1 MSYMK
6 QMQEQK
12 DAKIK
17 EMNDIVS
24 AAKTENRAM
33 TEEEQTKF
41 DALEKE
47 IEGIDKSIE
56 MEKRAIALGVKKK
69 EGSKEETVEQKEER
83 AFANFIMDVVEN
95 RAGEINM
102 TAGSNGAII
111 PTSIANRIIKEV
123 KDRCPILA
131 RATVFHV
138 KGTLKV
144 PVYGADENGNNITVA
159 FSEDFTEL
167 TANAGKFTSVD
178 LGGFLMGALTLLGRQ
193 MENNSVFNVTA
204 FVVSQMAEEISLFLE
219 GKLLNGESGKLV
231 GALSTNNVVTA
242 GAATAIEPDELVK
255 VQATVKQAFQ
265 KDACWIMHPETF
277 LGVKLLKDAN
287 ERYMLQDDIT
297 GEFPYR
303 LLGKPVFISDNMPK
317 LASGAKAILYGDMK
331 GLGVNIRENLEVQ
344 VLREKYAT
352 MHALGVVAWMEVD
365 SKVIDHQR
373 LAVLQM
379 A

>member
-69 EGSKEETVEQKEER
+69 EGTEDETVEQKEER

-95 RAGEINM
+95 RADGINM

-144 PVYGADENGNNITVA
+144 PVYGADESGNNITVA

-193 MENNSVFNVTA
+193 LENNSVFNVTA

-231 GALSTNNVVTA
+231 GALSTKNVVTA

-277 LGVKLLKDAN
+277 LGVKLMKDAN
-287 ERYMLQDDIT
+287 ERYLLQDDIT

-373 LAVLQM
+373 LAVLKM